1 MLLQQLWMSAVFQ
14 DIFEDATTVPANWEL
29 GECRKMNLRQQKR

>member
-1 MLLQQLWMSAVFQ
+1 MSAVFQ
-14 DIFEDATTVPANWEL
+14 DIFEDATTVPASWEL

>member
-1 MLLQQLWMSAVFQ
+1 MSAVLQ
-14 DIFEDATTVPANWEL
+14 DIFEDAAAVTANWEL